1 MGETPR
7 KGLKHCLFWRL
18 RQQII
23 KYYRYIIFYFLSK
36 NAHKLVRVFWRA
48 KRPSARRDALHRL
61 PCTCDKS
68 MADMGF
74 FIFRRHEM
82 KRGEPWEAAG
92 KQAIVAIYGLTLK
105 LGCNPFIWH
114 QY

>member
-1 MGETPR
+1 
-7 KGLKHCLFWRL
+7 
-18 RQQII
+18 
-23 KYYRYIIFYFLSK
+23 
-36 NAHKLVRVFWRA
+36 
-48 KRPSARRDALHRL
+48 
-61 PCTCDKS
+61 

-74 FIFRRHEM
+74 FIFCQRAV
-82 KRGEPWEAAG
+82 KRGEPWGAAG